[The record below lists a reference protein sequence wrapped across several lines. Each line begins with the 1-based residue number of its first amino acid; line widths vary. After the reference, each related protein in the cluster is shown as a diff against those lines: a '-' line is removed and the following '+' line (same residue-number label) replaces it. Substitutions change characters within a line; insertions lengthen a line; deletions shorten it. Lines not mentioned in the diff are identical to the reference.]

1 MKTLLI
7 GINSKYIHPNLAIRY
22 LKANTTYPVEIIE
35 FTIKDT
41 VDDIVDQCLSK
52 KPDNLGFSVYIWNV
66 EMVKR
71 ILYQI
76 RKKEPSIHIILGGP
90 EVSYINESYFTNN
103 LTDFIICN
111 EGEIAFH
118 QLLDAINHR
127 SDLSNISNLIYKD
140 GNNII
145 KNKQKMIENL
155 DELKDPYHVIP
166 EKDIQHKIQYV
177 ELSRGCPYKCSYC
190 LASLEKGL
198 RFFSIERVIN
208 QIDSLV
214 QNGAKTFKFLDRSFN
229 ANHKLAQTFLEHLIH
244 QNYKDVVFQFEI
256 NADVLKRPFIDFLID
271 NVPENLIR
279 FEIGIQSTN
288 DRVNQAVNRY
298 QNTTKLIQN
307 IQLLQQSNIIM
318 HLDLIAGLPYEDL
331 DSFKNTFNTIYQ
343 LFADELQLGFL
354 KVLKGTEIYHKANQ
368 YQLNYHKE
376 APYEIIDNQFI
387 TEDELKIIHQVE
399 TMLNIYW
406 NKGFMK
412 RSMIDITKDR
422 DAFEFFLQLFQYF
435 KKNQLDTLRYSFNDL
450 FVHLIDFLKENHMF
464 NHQIES
470 HLKYDFLN
478 HHPIKPKI
486 YWSHPAN
493 KNDIL
498 RDFYETNQSISIDN
512 LYKYAIVTEY
522 LKGYLIIIYKYQN
535 KQIHYFEKSQ
545 RKNSP

>member
-22 LKANTTYPVEIIE
+22 LKANTTYPVDIIE
-35 FTIKDT
+35 FTIKDA

-52 KPDNLGFSVYIWNV
+52 KPDNLGLSVYIWNV
-66 EMVKR
+66 EMIKR

-76 RKKEPSIHIILGGP
+76 RKKDPSINIILGGP
-90 EVSYINESYFTNN
+90 EVSYINESYFYNH
-103 LTDFIICN
+103 LADFIIFN
-111 EGEIAFH
+111 EGEKSFH
-118 QLLDAINHR
+118 LLLNALHNQ
-127 SDLSNISNLIYKD
+127 SDLSQIPNLIYKD

-155 DELKDPYHVIP
+155 DELKDPYNVIS

-198 RFFSIERVIN
+198 RFFSIDRVIN
-208 QIDSLV
+208 QIHLLI
-214 QNGAKTFKFLDRSFN
+214 NKGAKIFKFLDRSFN

-256 NADVLKRPFIDFLID
+256 NADVLQRPFIDFLIE

-288 DRVNQAVNRY
+288 DRVNHAVNRY
-298 QNTTKLIQN
+298 QNTAKLIQN
-307 IQLLQQSNIIM
+307 IQLLQQSNVIM

-354 KVLKGTEIYHKANQ
+354 KVLKGTEIYHKASQ
-368 YQLNYHKE
+368 YQINYQKQ

-387 TEDELKIIHQVE
+387 TEDELEIIHQVE

-412 RSMIDITKDR
+412 RSMIHITKDL
-422 DAFEFFLQLFQYF
+422 DAFDFFYKLYQYF
-435 KKNQLDTLRYSFNDL
+435 ETHKIDTLRYGLSDL
-450 FVHLIDFLKENHMF
+450 FIHLIEFLKIQKRF
-464 NHQIES
+464 NHQIDS
-470 HLKYDFLN
+470 LLKYDYLS

-486 YWSHPAN
+486 YWSHPKN

-498 RDFYETNQSISIDN
+498 RAYHKEHPFIHIDD
-512 LYKYAIVTEY
+512 LYKYTIVTEY
-522 LKGYLIIIYKYQN
+522 LEGYLIVIYKQN
-535 KQIHYFEKSQ
+535 HREMIYYKKS
-545 RKNSP
+545 